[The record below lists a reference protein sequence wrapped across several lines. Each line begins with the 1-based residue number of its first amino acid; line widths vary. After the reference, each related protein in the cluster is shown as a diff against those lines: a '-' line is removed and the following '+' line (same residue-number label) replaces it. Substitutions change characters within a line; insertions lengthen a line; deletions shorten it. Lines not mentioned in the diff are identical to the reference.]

1 MRDVLHLNVY
11 FIFIFICSEIENH
24 LFVLRIATSGQC
36 QDNHAPDHRTP
47 KMVNPGLQK
56 KKNTNTERKAK
67 MRMGDPI
74 HFATISYSKYNH
86 WTTLL

>member
-56 KKNTNTERKAK
+56 KKKYKYRKK
-67 MRMGDPI
+67 GKNENGRPHSLCHHI
-74 HFATISYSKYNH
+74 
-86 WTTLL
+86 LQ